1 MIPKGRAS
9 ATKPAHERLYEPKE
23 MAQRDRLA
31 IQVAL
36 EEDTLS
42 AIPAEKEEQARVQRD
57 EFGQPKGGGMR
68 P

>member
-1 MIPKGRAS
+1 
-9 ATKPAHERLYEPKE
+9 